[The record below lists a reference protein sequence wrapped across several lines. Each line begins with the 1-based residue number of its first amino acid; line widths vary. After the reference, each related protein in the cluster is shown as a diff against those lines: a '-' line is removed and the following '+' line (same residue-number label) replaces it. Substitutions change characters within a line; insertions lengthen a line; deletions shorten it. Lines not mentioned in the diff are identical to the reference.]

1 MLMHSII
8 EADTGAHRLSSFEQ
22 ACVGDAMRRWLIT
35 AEPATPLVTAAQ
47 RMADEHVHVLVVPS
61 GTRRRRPWTLLT
73 DHDILRSA
81 ARADELTAGEAA
93 SGELLE
99 VGPEDRLADVAA
111 RMLERRVTHALV
123 VDPDTDRPVGVLS
136 TLDIARIVGWG
147 RP

>member
-1 MLMHSII
+1 MQTRVPTS
-8 EADTGAHRLSSFEQ
+8 TRPPPSFQQ
-22 ACVGDAMRRWLIT
+22 ARVADAMRRWLIT

-47 RMADEHVHVLVVPS
+47 RMTDEHVHVLMVPR
-61 GTRRRRPWTLLT
+61 GGAARGRPWALLT

-93 SGELLE
+93 SGDLLE
-99 VGPEDRLADVAA
+99 VRPDDRLADAAA

-123 VDPDTDRPVGVLS
+123 VDPQADRPVGVLS

-147 RP
+147 SP